1 MRRREFIAAL
11 SGAAMWPISARAQ
24 QRSMPVIG
32 FLYEGAT
39 LDRAGPAFQAFHA
52 GLKEVGLVEGQNV
65 KIEYRWAEARYDR
78 LPALAADLISLEPS
92 VLVSSGSAA
101 GTALKR
107 ATSSIPIVFISVGDP
122 VGIGLVESLSRP
134 GGNITGLAVYVPGNF
149 VAKTIDTLREVVP
162 HASKIAILINPGNQ
176 VHRLIADD
184 ELPRVAQS
192 MRLAL
197 PVVEA
202 RTPDDIELAFSA
214 IVAQKPDAMVVFA
227 DTMLNRPRVAELT
240 VEHRLPAISLFRLFP
255 NNGGLMSYGPD
266 VNDLFRR
273 GGYFI
278 DKILKGIRPAD
289 LPVQQPT
296 KFELV
301 INLKTARKLDIVV
314 PPALLARADDVI
326 E

>member
-1 MRRREFIAAL
+1 MQRREFIAAL
-11 SGAAMWPISARAQ
+11 SGAALWPISARAQ
-24 QRSMPVIG
+24 QQSMPVIG
-32 FLYEGAT
+32 LLHEGAT
-39 LDRAGPAFQAFHA
+39 RGPAFHA
-52 GLKEVGLVEGQNV
+52 GKKEVGLVEGQNV
-65 KIEYRWAEARYDR
+65 RIEYRWAESRYDR
-78 LPALAADLISLEPS
+78 LPALAAELVALKPD
-92 VLVSSGSAA
+92 VLVGTGSAA
-101 GTALKR
+101 ATALKK
-107 ATSSIPIVFISVGDP
+107 ATDSIPTVFLSVGDP
-122 VGIGLVESLSRP
+122 VGIGLIESLSRP

-149 VAKTIDTLREVVP
+149 LAKTIDTLREVVP
-162 HASKIAILINPGNQ
+162 HASKIAVLINPGNQ
-176 VHRLIADD
+176 IHRLIVAD
-184 ELPRVAQS
+184 ELPRVAQN
-192 MRLAL
+192 MRLDL

-202 RTPDDIELAFSA
+202 RTPDDIEPAFSA
-214 IVAQKPDAMVVFA
+214 IAAQKPDAILVFA

-240 VEHRLPAISLFRLFP
+240 IEHRLPGLSLFRLFP

-301 INLKTARKLDIVV
+301 INLKAAKALDIVV
-314 PPALLARADDVI
+314 PSAFLARADAVI

>member
-32 FLYEGAT
+32 LLHEGAT
-39 LDRAGPAFQAFHA
+39 LGQGAGSSFHA

-65 KIEYRWAEARYDR
+65 KIEYRWAEGRYDR
-78 LPALAADLISLEPS
+78 LPALAAELVDLNPD
-92 VLVSSGSAA
+92 VLVGTGSAA
-101 GTALKR
+101 ATALKR
-107 ATSSIPIVFISVGDP
+107 ATATVPTVFLSVGDP
-122 VGIGLVESLSRP
+122 VGIGLVDSLSRP
-134 GGNITGLAVYVPGNF
+134 GGNITGLAVYVPGDF
-149 VAKTIDTLREVVP
+149 FAKIIETLREIVP
-162 HASKIAILINPGNQ
+162 SASKIVLLINPGNQ
-176 VHRLIADD
+176 VHRLMAAD
-184 ELPRVAQS
+184 EVPRAAQS
-192 MRLAL
+192 LRLVL

-202 RTPDDIELAFSA
+202 RTVDDIELAFSA
-214 IVAQKPDAMVVFA
+214 IVAQKPDAMIVFA

-255 NNGGLMSYGPD
+255 NNGGLISYGPD

-273 GGYFI
+273 GGYYI

-296 KFELV
+296 RFELV

>member
-1 MRRREFIAAL
+1 MQRREFIAAL
-11 SGAAMWPISARAQ
+11 SGAALWPISARAQ
-24 QRSMPVIG
+24 QQSMPVIG
-32 FLYEGAT
+32 LLHEGAT
-39 LDRAGPAFQAFHA
+39 LGPAFHA

-65 KIEYRWAEARYDR
+65 RIEYRWAESRYDR
-78 LPALAADLISLEPS
+78 LPALAAELVALKPD
-92 VLVSSGSAA
+92 VLVGTGSAA
-101 GTALKR
+101 ATALKK
-107 ATSSIPIVFISVGDP
+107 ATDSIPTVFLSVGDP
-122 VGIGLVESLSRP
+122 VGIGLIESLSRP

-149 VAKTIDTLREVVP
+149 LAKTIDTLREVVP
-162 HASKIAILINPGNQ
+162 HASKIAVLINPGNQ
-176 VHRLIADD
+176 IHRLIVAD
-184 ELPRVAQS
+184 ELPRVAQN
-192 MRLAL
+192 MRLDL

-202 RTPDDIELAFSA
+202 RTPDDIEPAFSA
-214 IVAQKPDAMVVFA
+214 IAAQKPDAILVFA

-240 VEHRLPAISLFRLFP
+240 IEHRLPGLSLFRLFP

-301 INLKTARKLDIVV
+301 INLKAAKALDIVV
-314 PPALLARADDVI
+314 PSAFLARADAVI

>member
-1 MRRREFIAAL
+1 MTQKHCAIR
-11 SGAAMWPISARAQ
+11 PHV
-24 QRSMPVIG
+24 P
-32 FLYEGAT
+32 
-39 LDRAGPAFQAFHA
+39 A
-52 GLKEVGLVEGQNV
+52 GLGFRQGQ
-65 KIEYRWAEARYDR
+65 
-78 LPALAADLISLEPS
+78 
-92 VLVSSGSAA
+92 
-101 GTALKR
+101 
-107 ATSSIPIVFISVGDP
+107 
-122 VGIGLVESLSRP
+122 
-134 GGNITGLAVYVPGNF
+134 PGNF

-176 VHRLIADD
+176 VHRLIVAD
-184 ELPRVAQS
+184 ELPRVAQG

-214 IVAQKPDAMVVFA
+214 IVAQKPDAMLVFS
-227 DTMLNRPRVAELT
+227 DTMLNRPRVVALT
-240 VEHRLPAISLFRLFP
+240 LEHRLPALSLFRLFP

-278 DKILKGIRPAD
+278 GKILKGTRPAD

-301 INLKTARKLDIVV
+301 INLKTAK
-314 PPALLARADDVI
+314 ALG
-326 E
+326 

>member
-11 SGAAMWPISARAQ
+11 SGAATWPISARAQ
-24 QRSMPVIG
+24 QQSMPLIG
-32 FLYEGAT
+32 LLHEGAT
-39 LDRAGPAFQAFHA
+39 LGQGGGPAFHA

-65 KIEYRWAEARYDR
+65 RIEYRWAEARYDR
-78 LPALAADLISLEPS
+78 LPALAAELVSLKPD
-92 VLVSSGSAA
+92 VLVGTGSAA
-101 GTALKR
+101 ATALKK
-107 ATSSIPIVFISVGDP
+107 ATVSIPTVFLSVGDP
-122 VGIGLVESLSRP
+122 VGLGLVESLSRP
-134 GGNITGLAVYVPGNF
+134 GGNITGLAVYIPGNF

-176 VHRLIADD
+176 VHRLIVAD
-184 ELPRVAQS
+184 ELPRVAQG

-214 IVAQKPDAMVVFA
+214 IVAQKPDAMLVFS
-227 DTMLNRPRVAELT
+227 DTMLNRPRVGELT
-240 VEHRLPAISLFRLFP
+240 LEHRLPALSLFRLFP

-278 DKILKGIRPAD
+278 GKILKGTRPAD

-301 INLKTARKLDIVV
+301 INLKTAK
-314 PPALLARADDVI
+314 ALG
-326 E
+326 